1 MTVKGKPGGTG
12 VQICNGGCLKRK
24 PRTPQKH
31 GVIIGWCTSWGKAG
45 TTAPPSPPPPL
56 SSASVGPGR
65 GTLLSRIA
73 HTTNQGLLTSL
84 GSRVLSAAH
93 AKTSFR
99 VSSGCP
105 GLRRETPC
113 SGRGQVVKCGGE
125 TASGERTAVGCVD
138 TMEGRGM
145 RGSAARMPSEEVRSA
160 VEWHGRDSLQ
170 GRICREPGQK
180 ERSLFLEDQSQPFD
194 HGGGDPG
201 VF

>member
-1 MTVKGKPGGTG
+1 MVHKLGQGRHH
-12 VQICNGGCLKRK
+12 CAAS
-24 PRTPQKH
+24 H
-31 GVIIGWCTSWGKAG
+31 
-45 TTAPPSPPPPL
+45 PPPL

-65 GTLLSRIA
+65 GTLLSRIV
-73 HTTNQGLLTSL
+73 HTANQGLLTSL

-113 SGRGQVVKCGGE
+113 SGRGQVVKCGRE
-125 TASGERTAVGCVD
+125 MASGERTAVGCVD

-145 RGSAARMPSEEVRSA
+145 RGSAARMPPEEVQSA

-170 GRICREPGQK
+170 GQHVPVGCNCLPVSATTGISPTPQLWPLHPPPQTE
-180 ERSLFLEDQSQPFD
+180 
-194 HGGGDPG
+194 
-201 VF
+201 